1 MDGPAKAPPI
11 ALAPDASTREA
22 FLVVVGA
29 CLAHADAN
37 AAGVDAEGD
46 PEALHQLRVAYRRLR
61 SAFSLHRKVCRDDP
75 RARALTERLRALTAA
90 FGPARDLD
98 VFLAAHRDLDEGAV
112 ARVRQLR
119 VDAYGTAVQA
129 VRAPEL
135 PAWRAEL
142 QAWLDIAWLGSEH
155 PGSARRSASA
165 ALTLRRDRIAR
176 RGRDL
181 VALTPARRHRVRIEA
196 KKLRYGCQFYGSL
209 WPGREAS
216 VWAYE
221 QALATLQ
228 DQLGL
233 LNDVAVWSAIR
244 ADAGIATPEPPVDV
258 PRTLAAAQITWHG
271 VVGSPMFWRPTGGRR
286 RSVPARGARMTP

>member
-1 MDGPAKAPPI
+1 MDGPVKAPPI

-37 AAGVDAEGD
+37 AAGVDAQGD

-61 SAFSLHRKVCRDDP
+61 SAFSLHRPVCRADP

-90 FGPARDLD
+90 LGPARDLD
-98 VFLAAHRDLDEGAV
+98 VFLAAHRDLDESEV
-112 ARVRQLR
+112 ARVRRLR
-119 VDAYGTAVQA
+119 WGAYTAAAQA
-129 VRAPEL
+129 VRAPAL
-135 PAWRAEL
+135 PAWRADL
-142 QAWLDIAWLGSEH
+142 RAWLDTAWLGSEH
-155 PGSARRSASA
+155 PGSARRSAAA
-165 ALTLRRDRIAR
+165 ALSLRRDRVAR

-181 VALTPARRHRVRIEA
+181 SALTPVRRHVVRIEA

-233 LNDVAVWSAIR
+233 LNDGVVWSAIR
-244 ADAGIATPEPPVDV
+244 ADAGIAAPEPSVDV

-271 VVGSPMFWRPTGGRR
+271 VVGSPMFWLPTGGRR
-286 RSVPARGARMTP
+286 R